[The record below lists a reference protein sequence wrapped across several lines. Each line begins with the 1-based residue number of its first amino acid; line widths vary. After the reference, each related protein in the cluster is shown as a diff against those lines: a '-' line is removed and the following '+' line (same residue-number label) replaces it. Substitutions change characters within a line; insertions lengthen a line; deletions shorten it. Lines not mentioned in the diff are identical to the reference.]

1 MGGSCWRTVLC
12 GGGSTAAHLSSSSV
26 GFGGSRRGSHNT
38 PPILDDESGDGIST
52 STTGDAAFDNVVI
65 VDAVADRAVGAGC
78 AVCAVVGA
86 AGAAMDTAT
95 LGIWS

>member
-1 MGGSCWRTVLC
+1 M
-12 GGGSTAAHLSSSSV
+12 
-26 GFGGSRRGSHNT
+26 
-38 PPILDDESGDGIST
+38 ST
-52 STTGDAAFDNVVI
+52 STTGDAAFDAAFDNVVI

-95 LGIWS
+95 MGIWS